1 MNPIKNIKATACP
14 IVGDNIDTDQIIP
27 ARYLT
32 AISFDKIEE
41 GLFYDLRFDKEDKS
55 LNFALD
61 DEKHTGH
68 KIYISGENFG
78 CGSSREHAPQAIKRS
93 GVDIVIAQSFS
104 EIFFGNSIAL
114 GLICLT
120 LDKQPLAKLTK
131 FVQDNP
137 SQPLTVNVE
146 DLTITYDG
154 KTITAQLDKEIQ
166 ELFVKGT
173 YDPLQ
178 VLLSHQDKIVEFEK
192 TLPRF

>member
-41 GLFYDLRFDKEDKS
+41 GLFYDLRFDKEGKS
-55 LNFALD
+55 LDFAID
-61 DEKHTGH
+61 KKEHTGH

-104 EIFFGNSIAL
+104 EIFFGNSISL
-114 GLICLT
+114 GLVCLT
-120 LDKQPLAKLTK
+120 LDKQSLEKLTK

-137 SQPLTVNVE
+137 SQELTVDVE
-146 DLTITYDG
+146 NLTIAYGETQ
-154 KTITAQLDKEIQ
+154 IPAQLAKEIQ

-178 VLLSHQDKIVEFEK
+178 VLLNNKDKIIAFEK
-192 TLPRF
+192 ALPRF

>member
-1 MNPIKNIKATACP
+1 MNPIKDIKATACP

-32 AISFDKIEE
+32 AISFDGIEE
-41 GLFYDLRFDKEDKS
+41 GLFYDLRFDKEGNSLDFVIDDDKY
-55 LNFALD
+55 
-61 DEKHTGH
+61 KGH

-104 EIFFGNSIAL
+104 EIFFGNSISL
-114 GLICLT
+114 GLVCLT
-120 LDKQPLAKLTK
+120 LDKQPLEELTK
-131 FVQDNP
+131 FIYSNP
-137 SQPLTVNVE
+137 SEL
-146 DLTITYDG
+146 LTIDIENL
-154 KTITAQLDKEIQ
+154 TIAYGEQKITVQLAKEIQ

-178 VLLSHQDKIVEFEK
+178 VLLNNKEKIVEFEK